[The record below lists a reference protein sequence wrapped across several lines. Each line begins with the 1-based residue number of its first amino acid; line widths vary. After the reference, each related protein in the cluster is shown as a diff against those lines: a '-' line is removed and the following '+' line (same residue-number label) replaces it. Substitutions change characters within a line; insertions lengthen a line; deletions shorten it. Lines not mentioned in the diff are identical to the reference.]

1 MEENKI
7 NSDEIIPKK
16 IKKEKKETV
25 EMRLDQ
31 PNPAFNLISLKARY
45 RLQQIKQNFSK
56 GDYNAYIRRC
66 KNMYSISSKMSSEM
80 SISDIYNEE
89 KKNFNDIAA
98 MFQKIYNKVSS
109 KRIKFTKLKRDNNKI
124 KLFKQK
130 SLSQVNFYKNNSDLN
145 FYKDEFKKYKII
157 KHENKSQ
164 TDVMKFTAPK
174 LKVHNFNKK
183 NFPKSPSTNFK
194 GDFSNLLIN
203 NKMNNTNSNLAK
215 EENKK
220 IHVIEND
227 NINMNNK
234 SFNFSYKVKKNI
246 INRKLDKINNNKSKK
261 VAEFYGIYNS
271 ESKQLP
277 LSGKSTGLSITNFGA
292 IIYNNSFFRNKKISN
307 FIHNYQSL
315 PLIYNSKY

>member
-98 MFQKIYNKVSS
+98 MFQKIYNQVSS

-157 KHENKSQ
+157 KHKNKSQ

-227 NINMNNK
+227 NININNK

-246 INRKLDKINNNKSKK
+246 INRNLDKIDNNKSKK

>member
-98 MFQKIYNKVSS
+98 MFQKIYNQVSS

-130 SLSQVNFYKNNSDLN
+130 FLSQVNFYKNNSDLN

-157 KHENKSQ
+157 KHKNKSQ

-234 SFNFSYKVKKNI
+234 SFNFSYKAKKNI
-246 INRKLDKINNNKSKK
+246 INRNLDKIDNNKSKK

-277 LSGKSTGLSITNFGA
+277 LSGKSTGLCYGSCKRCRRRSSTG
-292 IIYNNSFFRNKKISN
+292 RN
-307 FIHNYQSL
+307 HR
-315 PLIYNSKY
+315 

>member
-157 KHENKSQ
+157 KHKNKSQ

-246 INRKLDKINNNKSKK
+246 INRNLDKIDNNKSKK

>member
-130 SLSQVNFYKNNSDLN
+130 SLSQVNFYKNNSVLN

-157 KHENKSQ
+157 KHKNKSQ

-246 INRKLDKINNNKSKK
+246 INRNLDKIDNNKSKK

>member
-157 KHENKSQ
+157 KHKNKSQ

-246 INRKLDKINNNKSKK
+246 INRNLDTIDNNKSKK

>member
-7 NSDEIIPKK
+7 NSDEMIPKK

-157 KHENKSQ
+157 KHKNKSQ

-220 IHVIEND
+220 IHFIEND

-246 INRKLDKINNNKSKK
+246 INRNLDKMDNNKSKK

>member
-80 SISDIYNEE
+80 SISDIYNQE

-98 MFQKIYNKVSS
+98 MFQKIYNQVSS

-157 KHENKSQ
+157 KHKNKSQ

-246 INRKLDKINNNKSKK
+246 INRNLDKIDNNKSKK

>member
-98 MFQKIYNKVSS
+98 MFQKIYNQVSS

-157 KHENKSQ
+157 KHKNKSQ

-246 INRKLDKINNNKSKK
+246 MNRNLDKIDNNKSKK

>member
-157 KHENKSQ
+157 KHKNKSQ

-183 NFPKSPSTNFK
+183 NFPKSQSTNFK

-220 IHVIEND
+220 IHFIEND

-246 INRKLDKINNNKSKK
+246 INRNLDKIDNNKSKK

>member
-1 MEENKI
+1 
-7 NSDEIIPKK
+7 
-16 IKKEKKETV
+16 
-25 EMRLDQ
+25 
-31 PNPAFNLISLKARY
+31 
-45 RLQQIKQNFSK
+45 
-56 GDYNAYIRRC
+56 
-66 KNMYSISSKMSSEM
+66 
-80 SISDIYNEE
+80 
-89 KKNFNDIAA
+89 
-98 MFQKIYNKVSS
+98 MFQKIYNQVSS

-157 KHENKSQ
+157 KHKNKSQ

-246 INRKLDKINNNKSKK
+246 INRNLDKIDNNKSKK

>member
-98 MFQKIYNKVSS
+98 MFQKIYNQVSS

-130 SLSQVNFYKNNSDLN
+130 FLSQVNFYRNNSDLN

-157 KHENKSQ
+157 KHKNKSQ

-246 INRKLDKINNNKSKK
+246 INRNLDKIDNNKSKK

>member
-130 SLSQVNFYKNNSDLN
+130 FLSQVNFYKNNSDLN

-157 KHENKSQ
+157 KHKNKSQ

-246 INRKLDKINNNKSKK
+246 INRNLDKIDNNKSKK

>member
-16 IKKEKKETV
+16 IKKEKKEIV

-157 KHENKSQ
+157 KHKNKSQ

-246 INRKLDKINNNKSKK
+246 INRNLDKIDNNKSKK

>member
-98 MFQKIYNKVSS
+98 MFQKIYNQVSS

-130 SLSQVNFYKNNSDLN
+130 FLSQVNFYKNNSDLN

-157 KHENKSQ
+157 KHKNKSQ

-246 INRKLDKINNNKSKK
+246 INRNLDKIDYNKSKK

>member
-98 MFQKIYNKVSS
+98 MFQKIYNQVSS

-130 SLSQVNFYKNNSDLN
+130 FLSQVNFYKNNSDLN

-157 KHENKSQ
+157 KHKNKSQ

-234 SFNFSYKVKKNI
+234 SFNFSYKAKKNI
-246 INRKLDKINNNKSKK
+246 INRNLDKIDNNKSKK

>member
-98 MFQKIYNKVSS
+98 MFQKIYNQVSS

-157 KHENKSQ
+157 KHKNKSQ

-220 IHVIEND
+220 IHVMEND

-246 INRKLDKINNNKSKK
+246 INRNLDKIDNNKSKK

>member
-157 KHENKSQ
+157 KHKNKSQ

-227 NINMNNK
+227 NINVNNK

-246 INRKLDKINNNKSKK
+246 INRNLDKIDNNKSKK

>member
-98 MFQKIYNKVSS
+98 MFQKIYNQVSS

-124 KLFKQK
+124 KLLKQK

-157 KHENKSQ
+157 KHKNKSQ

-246 INRKLDKINNNKSKK
+246 INRNLDKIDNNKSKK

>member
-157 KHENKSQ
+157 KHKNKSQ

-246 INRKLDKINNNKSKK
+246 INRNLDKIDNNKSKK

-271 ESKQLP
+271 EVS
-277 LSGKSTGLSITNFGA
+277 
-292 IIYNNSFFRNKKISN
+292 SFL
-307 FIHNYQSL
+307 YQEKAQDYL
-315 PLIYNSKY
+315 

>member
-89 KKNFNDIAA
+89 KKNFNYIAA

-157 KHENKSQ
+157 KHKNKSQ

-215 EENKK
+215 EENNK

-246 INRKLDKINNNKSKK
+246 INRNLDKIDNNKSKK

>member
-98 MFQKIYNKVSS
+98 MFQKIYNQVSS

-157 KHENKSQ
+157 KHKNKSQ

-246 INRKLDKINNNKSKK
+246 INRNLDKIDNNKSKK

-277 LSGKSTGLSITNFGA
+277 LSGKRTGLSITNFGA

>member
-157 KHENKSQ
+157 KHKNKSQ

-215 EENKK
+215 EENNK

-246 INRKLDKINNNKSKK
+246 MNRNLDKIDNNKSKK

>member
-45 RLQQIKQNFSK
+45 RLQQIKRNFSK

-98 MFQKIYNKVSS
+98 MFQKIYNQVSS

-145 FYKDEFKKYKII
+145 FYKD
-157 KHENKSQ
+157 
-164 TDVMKFTAPK
+164 
-174 LKVHNFNKK
+174 
-183 NFPKSPSTNFK
+183 
-194 GDFSNLLIN
+194 
-203 NKMNNTNSNLAK
+203 
-215 EENKK
+215 
-220 IHVIEND
+220 
-227 NINMNNK
+227 
-234 SFNFSYKVKKNI
+234 
-246 INRKLDKINNNKSKK
+246 
-261 VAEFYGIYNS
+261 
-271 ESKQLP
+271 
-277 LSGKSTGLSITNFGA
+277 
-292 IIYNNSFFRNKKISN
+292 
-307 FIHNYQSL
+307 
-315 PLIYNSKY
+315 

>member
-130 SLSQVNFYKNNSDLN
+130 FLSQVNFYKNNSDLN

-157 KHENKSQ
+157 KHKNKSQ

-234 SFNFSYKVKKNI
+234 SFNFSYKAKKNI
-246 INRKLDKINNNKSKK
+246 INRNLDKIDNNKSKK

>member
-16 IKKEKKETV
+16 IKKEKIETV

-80 SISDIYNEE
+80 SISDIYIEE

-98 MFQKIYNKVSS
+98 MFQKIYNQVSS

-157 KHENKSQ
+157 KHKNKSQ

-215 EENKK
+215 EENNK

-246 INRKLDKINNNKSKK
+246 INRNLDKIDNNKSKK

>member
-157 KHENKSQ
+157 KHKNKSQ

-246 INRKLDKINNNKSKK
+246 INRNLDKIDNNKSKK

-277 LSGKSTGLSITNFGA
+277 LSGKSTGLSLVICFT
-292 IIYNNSFFRNKKISN
+292 SSISE
-307 FIHNYQSL
+307 SL
-315 PLIYNSKY
+315 SERAAVRCCPCEP

>member
-98 MFQKIYNKVSS
+98 MFQKIYNQVSS

-157 KHENKSQ
+157 KHKNKSQ

-246 INRKLDKINNNKSKK
+246 INRNLDKIDNNKSKK

>member
-98 MFQKIYNKVSS
+98 MFQKIYNQVSS

-157 KHENKSQ
+157 KHKNKSQ

-215 EENKK
+215 EENNK

-246 INRKLDKINNNKSKK
+246 INRNLDKIDNNKSKK

>member
-157 KHENKSQ
+157 KHKNKSQ

-234 SFNFSYKVKKNI
+234 SFNFSYKAKKNI
-246 INRKLDKINNNKSKK
+246 INRNLDKIDNNKSKK